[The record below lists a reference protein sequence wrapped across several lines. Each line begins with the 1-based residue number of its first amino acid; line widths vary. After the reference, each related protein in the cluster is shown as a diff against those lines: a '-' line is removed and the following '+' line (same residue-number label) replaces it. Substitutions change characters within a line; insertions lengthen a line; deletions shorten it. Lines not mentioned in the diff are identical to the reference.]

1 MLMFHICIT
10 WGADPALAGPGCVL
24 CPAPSADFGFSG
36 DSIDAEPV
44 AHHDFSLVR
53 VLLAL
58 VSILLLVWGS
68 VYGHAIECVAAV
80 IAAILVDAVAAMLR
94 AVKER

>member
-1 MLMFHICIT
+1 MLHICIT
-10 WGADPALAGPGCVL
+10 WGVGPALADPGCVL
-24 CPAPSADFGFSG
+24 CPAPSFGFSG
-36 DSIDAEPV
+36 DSADVEPV
-44 AHHDFSLVR
+44 VHHGFSLLR

-94 AVKER
+94 AAKDR

>member
-1 MLMFHICIT
+1 MLHICIT
-10 WGADPALAGPGCVL
+10 WGVGPALAGPGCVL
-24 CPAPSADFGFSG
+24 CPAPSSGFGFSG
-36 DSIDAEPV
+36 DSADAEPV
-44 AHHDFSLVR
+44 THHGFSLVR

-68 VYGHAIECVAAV
+68 VYGHAVECVAAV

-94 AVKER
+94 AAKER